1 MAANTTHDG
10 EGGRSG
16 ERGRYGDRVL
26 IVGAGMSGITA
37 ARTLADRGCRVTV
50 AEKGRALGGRMAS
63 RMTDHGSFDHGA
75 QYVTG
80 KGGAFRAVL
89 TGLSN
94 RGTVEYWKPTG
105 RDGTL
110 EWHVGVPAM
119 NGMLHPLTG
128 GYDLYLSTTVTGIER
143 DGDTFAAALRPH
155 GGDGRTREFDRV
167 LLAVPSPQATTL
179 GSGLDPVIE
188 RAAEASYAPCWTLML
203 AFDTPLE
210 TTHDIHRLDPGDPS
224 PVSWAA
230 RENGKP
236 GREGGADR
244 WTIHATPP
252 WTTEHLERERGEV
265 IGPLM
270 DAFAAVVGET
280 LPEPVHA
287 AAHRWRYSRVERPL
301 GDTHL
306 LSDDGRVGACGDWCL
321 GPRVEAA
328 FESGRA
334 LADAVKERL

>member
-1 MAANTTHDG
+1 MAAKVEHDG
-10 EGGRSG
+10 ERI
-16 ERGRYGDRVL
+16 L

-37 ARTLADRGCRVTV
+37 ARTLADQGARVTV

-63 RMTDHGSFDHGA
+63 RRTDHGSFDHGA

-94 RGTVEYWKPTG
+94 KGTVEYWKPTG

-119 NGMLHPLTG
+119 NEMLGPLTG
-128 GYDLYLSTTVTGIER
+128 GYDLHLSTTVTGIER
-143 DGDTFAAALRPH
+143 DGDTFTATLRPH
-155 GGDGRTREFDRV
+155 EGVERTAAFDRV
-167 LLAVPSPQATTL
+167 LLAIPAPQVAAL
-179 GSGLDPVIE
+179 GSSLDPVIE
-188 RAAEASYAPCWTLML
+188 RVGEASYAPCWTLML
-203 AFDTPLE
+203 AFDAPLA
-210 TTHDIHRLDPGDPS
+210 TTHDVHRLAPGDPS

-252 WTTEHLERERGEV
+252 WTVEHLERERDEV
-265 IGPLM
+265 IDPLTQ
-270 DAFAAVVGET
+270 AFAAVVGEPP
-280 LPEPVHA
+280 PEPLHA

-334 LADAVKERL
+334 LADAIKEWL